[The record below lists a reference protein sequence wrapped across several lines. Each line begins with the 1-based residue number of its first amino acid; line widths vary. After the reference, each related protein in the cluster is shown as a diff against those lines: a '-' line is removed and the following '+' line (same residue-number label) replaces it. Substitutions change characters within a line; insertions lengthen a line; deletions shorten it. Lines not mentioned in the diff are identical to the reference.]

1 MNPIQL
7 DKAFND
13 FIANLQSW
21 IPEGII
27 EVNLA
32 LLDKTGLLNFK
43 SFENDQE
50 SEQLPHYFHVI
61 EAAEKVTLF
70 NHQFAIW
77 IVPKIIDND
86 PTTLVM
92 IALIN
97 ENNTHLEIVFSTRG
111 VYNSPK
117 FVIRLLKFYL
127 SEVIDN
133 EEAISSIK
141 KS

>member
-1 MNPIQL
+1 MNPMQL
-7 DKAFND
+7 DQAFND
-13 FIANLQSW
+13 FTANLQSW

-27 EVNLA
+27 EVNLS
-32 LLDKTGLLNFK
+32 LLEKTGLLNFK
-43 SFENDQE
+43 AFEESQG
-50 SEQLPHYFHVI
+50 SEQLPHYFHVV

-70 NHQFAIW
+70 NNQFAIW
-77 IVPKIIDND
+77 IVPKMLDED
-86 PTTLVM
+86 PITLVM

-97 ENNTHLEIVFSTRG
+97 ENNTHLEIVFSTKG